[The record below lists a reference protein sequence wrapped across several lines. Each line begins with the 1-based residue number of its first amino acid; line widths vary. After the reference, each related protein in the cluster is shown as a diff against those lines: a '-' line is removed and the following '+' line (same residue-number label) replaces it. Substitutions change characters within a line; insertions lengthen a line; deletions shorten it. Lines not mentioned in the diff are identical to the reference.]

1 VNEFKSKLIN
11 NIMVLKIFSL
21 DGNIGSGK
29 STLIHLL
36 KENQDRLQTNIG
48 REIIFLQEPV
58 DDWKNIVDEN
68 NKNLIENYYT
78 DQKKWGF
85 SFQITTLIS
94 RISQLKNVRDYG
106 CEVVVIT
113 ERSISSDK
121 NVFCK
126 MLYDDNII
134 NTLDYNIYNKWYNEF
149 IKDYPLVGNI
159 YLKTNP
165 KTAYE
170 RVLKRNRNEEEGI
183 PMEYLSKCNDYHE
196 NWLMNEKNKLI
207 INGNI
212 DIDKK
217 DCEKKSK
224 YTVNKPLQLPSK
236 WLSDVET
243 YLQENI

>member
-1 VNEFKSKLIN
+1 MNEFKRMTIN

-36 KENQDRLQTNIG
+36 KENQEILQNNIG

-68 NKNLIENYYT
+68 NKNLIENYYV

-94 RISQLKNVRDYG
+94 RISQLKNIRDNG

-126 MLYDDNII
+126 MLYDD
-134 NTLDYNIYNKWYNEF
+134 
-149 IKDYPLVGNI
+149 
-159 YLKTNP
+159 
-165 KTAYE
+165 
-170 RVLKRNRNEEEGI
+170 GI
-183 PMEYLSKCNDYHE
+183 
-196 NWLMNEKNKLI
+196 
-207 INGNI
+207 
-212 DIDKK
+212 
-217 DCEKKSK
+217 
-224 YTVNKPLQLPSK
+224 
-236 WLSDVET
+236 
-243 YLQENI
+243 

>member
-1 VNEFKSKLIN
+1 MI
-11 NIMVLKIFSL
+11 LKIFSL

-29 STLIHLL
+29 STLIQLL
-36 KENQDRLQTNIG
+36 KENQDRLQNNIG

-106 CEVVVIT
+106 CEVVVVIT

-126 MLYDDNII
+126 MLYDDGII
-134 NTLDYNIYNKWYNEF
+134 NTLDYNIYNRWYNEF
-149 IKDYPLVGNI
+149 IKDFPLVGNI

-165 KTAYE
+165 KKAYE

-183 PMEYLSKCNDYHE
+183 PIEYLSKCNDYHDK
-196 NWLMNEKNKLI
+196 WLMNEKNKLI

-212 DIDKK
+212 DMVENQ
-217 DCEKKSK
+217 EKNKSK
-224 YTVNKPLQLPSK
+224 YVYQMPSK

>member
-1 VNEFKSKLIN
+1 VNEYKRIMIN

-36 KENQDRLQTNIG
+36 KENRDSLQNNIG

-68 NKNLIENYYT
+68 NKNLIENYYV
-78 DQKKWGF
+78 DQNKWGF

-94 RISQLKNVRDYG
+94 RISQLKNIKDYG

-126 MLYDDNII
+126 MLYDDGII
-134 NTLDYNIYNKWYNEF
+134 NTLDYNIYNRWYDEF
-149 IKDYPLVGNI
+149 IKDFPLTGNI
-159 YLKTNP
+159 YLKTEP
-165 KTAYE
+165 EKAYE

-183 PMEYLSKCNDYHE
+183 PLEYLKKCNDYH
-196 NWLMNEKNKLI
+196 NKWLLNESKKLI
-207 INGNI
+207 IDGN
-212 DIDKK
+212 K
-217 DCEKKSK
+217 DMIENKKSK
-224 YTVNKPLQLPSK
+224 YIYQMPSK
-236 WLSDVET
+236 WLTDVEN
-243 YLQENI
+243 YLKQNI

>member
-1 VNEFKSKLIN
+1 
-11 NIMVLKIFSL
+11 MVLKIFSL

-36 KENQDRLQTNIG
+36 KENQEILQNNIG

-68 NKNLIENYYT
+68 NKNLIENYYV

-94 RISQLKNVRDYG
+94 RISQLKNIRDNG

-126 MLYDDNII
+126 MLYDDGII
-134 NTLDYNIYNKWYNEF
+134 NTLDYNIYNR
-149 IKDYPLVGNI
+149 
-159 YLKTNP
+159 LK
-165 KTAYE
+165 
-170 RVLKRNRNEEEGI
+170 
-183 PMEYLSKCNDYHE
+183 
-196 NWLMNEKNKLI
+196 
-207 INGNI
+207 
-212 DIDKK
+212 
-217 DCEKKSK
+217 
-224 YTVNKPLQLPSK
+224 
-236 WLSDVET
+236 
-243 YLQENI
+243 

>member
-1 VNEFKSKLIN
+1 
-11 NIMVLKIFSL
+11 MVLKIFSL

-36 KENQDRLQTNIG
+36 KENQDRLQNNIG

-134 NTLDYNIYNKWYNEF
+134 NTLDYNIYNKWYDEF

-212 DIDKK
+212 DIDKE
-217 DCEKKSK
+217 DYEKKSK
-224 YTVNKPLQLPSK
+224 YIVNKPLQLPSK

>member
-1 VNEFKSKLIN
+1 
-11 NIMVLKIFSL
+11 MVLKIFSL